1 MNKLFSHLV
10 SQFRDFYKN
19 LTPVRR
25 LSLLGAAALTLVSI
39 MIISV
44 MITGTTY
51 EVLLDDIPN
60 EQVAVVVQQ
69 LEQNNIPYRLEANGK
84 QVVVP
89 KNLRHSAQMVLMTQ
103 LGPTHASLIGLE
115 LFEKQDFGITT
126 FAQRVNY
133 QRALQGELMRSIN
146 TLSAVK
152 KSKVNLALPP
162 KKTFLEEAGHP
173 TASVVIEMHPGK
185 KLSSD
190 QVSGITHLVANAVQN
205 MKPEDVTVVDALGK
219 ILSKKGDGSSAMSAE
234 LLDIKSKI
242 ESDLESRVISM
253 LSKAVGNGKVT
264 AEVNV
269 ALNQKKVATIQ
280 ESVDPDATAVLGS
293 AVEEE
298 SLNGARTNPAG
309 IPGARANLPGADDQG
324 EVGFRQNVVR
334 TTNNTNFVVPKTVRN
349 IEEAPGAIERISL
362 AIMVDGITTMKTN
375 ENGEVVENYSER
387 PTEELQKLVDLA
399 KEAVGFS
406 EKRGDSVRIENL
418 RFQKEDFSEAD
429 RLLTTLDR
437 KKLVRSLFKWTL
449 LGLSLSLFFFIV
461 VRPFM
466 RWITDSFQDSVEDL
480 LPRTIEELEEL
491 QSVDNTLPG
500 MSGAL
505 PVLEEALDPDKS
517 ESELLKERI
526 MSLMN
531 RDVEK
536 ASGAFSLWLVRRD
549 M

>member
-1 MNKLFSHLV
+1 M
-10 SQFRDFYKN
+10 
-19 LTPVRR
+19 
-25 LSLLGAAALTLVSI
+25 
-39 MIISV
+39 
-44 MITGTTY
+44 
-51 EVLLDDIPN
+51 
-60 EQVAVVVQQ
+60 
-69 LEQNNIPYRLEANGK
+69 
-84 QVVVP
+84 
-89 KNLRHSAQMVLMTQ
+89 
-103 LGPTHASLIGLE
+103 
-115 LFEKQDFGITT
+115 
-126 FAQRVNY
+126 
-133 QRALQGELMRSIN
+133 
-146 TLSAVK
+146 
-152 KSKVNLALPP
+152 
-162 KKTFLEEAGHP
+162 
-173 TASVVIEMHPGK
+173 
-185 KLSSD
+185 
-190 QVSGITHLVANAVQN
+190 
-205 MKPEDVTVVDALGK
+205 
-219 ILSKKGDGSSAMSAE
+219 
-234 LLDIKSKI
+234 
-242 ESDLESRVISM
+242 
-253 LSKAVGNGKVT
+253 
-264 AEVNV
+264 
-269 ALNQKKVATIQ
+269 
-280 ESVDPDATAVLGS
+280 
-293 AVEEE
+293 
-298 SLNGARTNPAG
+298 NGARTNPAG

-505 PVLEEALDPDKS
+505 PVLEEALDPDKA